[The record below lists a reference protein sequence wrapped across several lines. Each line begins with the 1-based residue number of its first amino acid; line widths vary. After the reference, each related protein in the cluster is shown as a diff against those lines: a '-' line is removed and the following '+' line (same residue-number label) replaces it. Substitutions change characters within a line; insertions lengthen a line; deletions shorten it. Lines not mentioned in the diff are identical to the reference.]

1 MLDQNS
7 MNNLY
12 EDEWVTYALAHSSDI
27 PTLLLE
33 LEKETNQKVLQPRML
48 CSPLQGRLL
57 SLFSR
62 LLKPR
67 KILEIGTYSGYST
80 LCLADGLSDDGQ
92 IHTID
97 KNEELLHIQNK
108 YFDKSIHRKKIIQHT
123 GNALNIIPNLN
134 LKFDIVFID
143 ADKENYSEYLKMIL
157 PNMNK
162 GAVLITDNILW
173 HGKVVDQDK
182 EIDYKTRK
190 IAEFNKNLANES
202 SIKSIIIPIRD
213 GISIAVKL

>member
-1 MLDQNS
+1 MQLID
-7 MNNLY
+7 
-12 EDEWVTYALAHSSDI
+12 EDIWEYICEHSSK
-27 PTLLLE
+27 E
-33 LEKETNQKVLQPRML
+33 EK
-48 CSPLQGRLL
+48 LL
-57 SLFSR
+57 SELRRETEIKCLNPIMLSSVFQGN
-62 LLKPR
+62 LLSIISKIKNPR

-80 LCLADGLSDDGQ
+80 LCLADGLRDNGQ

-202 SIKSIIIPIRD
+202 SLKSIIIPIRD

>member
-1 MLDQNS
+1 MQLID
-7 MNNLY
+7 
-12 EDEWVTYALAHSSDI
+12 EDIWEYICKHSSK
-27 PTLLLE
+27 E
-33 LEKETNQKVLQPRML
+33 EK
-48 CSPLQGRLL
+48 LL
-57 SLFSR
+57 SELRRETEIKCLNPIMLSSVFQGN
-62 LLKPR
+62 LLSIISKIKNPR

-108 YFDKSIHRKKIIQHT
+108 YFDKSIHQKKIIQHT

-173 HGKVVDQDK
+173 HGKVVYQDK

-190 IAEFNKNLANES
+190 IVEFNKNLANES
-202 SIKSIIIPIRD
+202 SLKSIIIPIRD

>member
-1 MLDQNS
+1 MQLID
-7 MNNLY
+7 
-12 EDEWVTYALAHSSDI
+12 EDIWEYICKHSSK
-27 PTLLLE
+27 E
-33 LEKETNQKVLQPRML
+33 EK
-48 CSPLQGRLL
+48 LL
-57 SLFSR
+57 SELRRETEIKCLNPIMLSSVFQGN
-62 LLKPR
+62 LLSIISKIKNPR
-67 KILEIGTYSGYST
+67 RILEIGTYSGYST
-80 LCLADGLSDDGQ
+80 LCLADGLNDDGQ

-173 HGKVVDQDK
+173 HGKVVYQDK

-190 IAEFNKNLANES
+190 IVEFNKNLANES
-202 SIKSIIIPIRD
+202 SLKSIIIPIRD

>member
-1 MLDQNS
+1 MKLV
-7 MNNLY
+7 
-12 EDEWVTYALAHSSDI
+12 DEEIWEYICEHSS
-27 PTLLLE
+27 
-33 LEKETNQKVLQPRML
+33 KEEN
-48 CSPLQGRLL
+48 LL
-57 SLFSR
+57 SELRRETEIKCLNPIMLSSVFQGN
-62 LLKPR
+62 LLSIISKIKNPR

-80 LCLADGLSDDGQ
+80 LCLADGLCDDGE

-97 KNEELLHIQNK
+97 KNEELQHIQNK
-108 YFDKSIHRKKIIQHT
+108 YFDKSIHQKKIIQHT
-123 GNALNIIPNLN
+123 GDALNIIPTLN

-162 GAVLITDNILW
+162 GAVLISDNILW
-173 HGKVVDQDK
+173 HGKVVNQDK

-190 IAEFNKNLANES
+190 IAEFNKNLANEPS
-202 SIKSIIIPIRD
+202 LKSIIIPIRD